1 MRVGDLLDAKGRG
14 VRTIRPEVSVR
25 LAVHELRA
33 HAIGA
38 LVVSDD
44 GAHIQ
49 GIVSERDLVGG
60 LAEHGGD
67 VLGLRVADVMTRAVT
82 TCSSEDALA
91 RVMAEMT
98 QRRIRHLPVVD
109 GGRLCGIVSIGDV
122 VKSRLDEMTLE
133 ANVLRDVY
141 LAAH

>member
-1 MRVGDLLDAKGRG
+1 MRVGDLLTAKGRG
-14 VRTIRPEVSVR
+14 VRTIRPEVTVR

-33 HAIGA
+33 HRIGA
-38 LVVSDD
+38 LVVCDD
-44 GAHIQ
+44 GARIR
-49 GIVSERDLVGG
+49 GILSERDVVRA

-82 TCSSEDALA
+82 TCSSNDPVA

-98 QRRIRHLPVVD
+98 QRRVRHLPVID
-109 GGRLCGIVSIGDV
+109 DGRLSGIVSIGDV

-133 ANVLRDVY
+133 ASVLRDVY